1 MAFNDCDE
9 SPYYKDGDG
18 YAQKF
23 CSIRKRPIPQ
33 NRWVWEEHFG
43 DIPPGLVIRHTCDNP
58 PCININHLQI
68 GTIQDNVRD
77 RVLRGRSGKSLD
89 TQQVLEI
96 RAAYSLGNTT
106 YRELAQ
112 EYSVTPTTIYC
123 VVSRRSWKHL

>member
-1 MAFNDCDE
+1 MAFPDCIE
-9 SPYYKDGDG
+9 SHLYKDGDG

-23 CSIRKRPIPQ
+23 CSVRKRPIPHH
-33 NRWVWEEHFG
+33 RWVWEEHKG

-58 PCININHLQI
+58 PCINIDHLEI

-96 RAAYSLGNTT
+96 RAAYSLGDTT
-106 YRELAQ
+106 YRELAN

-123 VVSRRSWKHL
+123 VISRRSWKHI